1 MLVTLSLD
9 LYLTTITRF
18 DGRSLLDSVPEPVQG
33 LKEDNEDTDELNF
46 ERYRD
51 LIEAERLNSKMGK
64 KNDLKL
70 LFLTFFFLSQ

>member
-64 KNDLKL
+64 KMTSSYC
-70 LFLTFFFLSQ
+70 F

>member
-1 MLVTLSLD
+1 MLVTLLLN
-9 LYLTTITRF
+9 LYLTAITRF

-51 LIEAERLNSKMGK
+51 LIEAERLNSKMGEK
-64 KNDLKL
+64 M
-70 LFLTFFFLSQ
+70 TQAIV